1 MWEGYSLITAVRF
14 WNKKR
19 RCDAFNLLLHF
30 SQKPWYT
37 AYEVRAVQFRPF
49 VYDAMNQRVPVAIE
63 PMTPQDAATTTTEHG
78 DRRIGPANISQK
90 VNSMSMG

>member
-1 MWEGYSLITAVRF
+1 M
-14 WNKKR
+14 
-19 RCDAFNLLLHF
+19 
-30 SQKPWYT
+30 
-37 AYEVRAVQFRPF
+37 QFRPS
-49 VYDAMNQRVPVAIE
+49 VYDAADQQVPIVIE

>member
-37 AYEVRAVQFRPF
+37 AYELCSF
-49 VYDAMNQRVPVAIE
+49 
-63 PMTPQDAATTTTEHG
+63 
-78 DRRIGPANISQK
+78 DRLFMMQ
-90 VNSMSMG
+90 